1 MRIKKVSQ
9 TTPAQAQIV
18 DGYSTSTTDGYS
30 ANYVNNVTQA
40 NITTDGNAVKCGYQ
54 IDGKDVYVKRIYFGA
69 LPNEASKTVATGID
83 FSTHTLIKI
92 EGIAKYATNSIAIP
106 IPSVAP
112 ATLAYTVMVNI
123 DASSN
128 LVVTT
133 GSDRSAFN
141 AWFNI
146 YYI

>member
-9 TTPAQAQIV
+9 TSSIQAQIV
-18 DGYSTSTTDGYS
+18 DGYSESTTDGYS

-40 NITTDGNAVKCGYQ
+40 NITTGGAAVKCGYQ
-54 IDGKDVYVKRIYFGA
+54 IDGKDVYVKRINFGA
-69 LPNEASKTVATGID
+69 LPNSASKTVATGID

-92 EGIAKYATNSIAIP
+92 EGVAKYATNSIAIP
-106 IPSVAP
+106 IPTAAP
-112 ATLAYTVMVNI
+112 ATIAYTVMVNI
-123 DASSN
+123 DASNN

-133 GSDRSAFN
+133 GSDRSNFN